1 MTRKEL
7 KILWQDKL
15 SDVPWELVKSAQFH
29 RKVNDDPD
37 KLVEFVRSIVPL
49 ILTIETRKTV
59 DDEV

>member
-15 SDVPWELVKSAQFH
+15 SDIPWELGKSVQFH

-37 KLVEFVRSIVPL
+37 KLVEFVRSITSKNVSM
-49 ILTIETRKTV
+49 E
-59 DDEV
+59 